1 MGPYAERVFA
11 LTIDGPDLVWR
22 ERPDPEPGPFDAVV
36 DVAAAGLNAADLLQR
51 RGLYP
56 APPGVPADVPGM
68 ELAGRV
74 VAVGDRVVEP
84 LLGRRVCALV
94 GGGAQAT
101 RCVVAAEHLLFV
113 PDEVSLVEAAGFP
126 EAFCTAHDALVGQ
139 AGLAAGDRLLVT
151 GAAGGVGT
159 AAVQLGRALGAR
171 VVALTRDDSHHDALR
186 ALGAEE
192 TVTADELEGLEPV
205 DVVLELVGA
214 ATLPGALRRVRP
226 HARAVVIGVG
236 SGARVELDLLAVM
249 ARRLSLTGSTLRSRT
264 REEKAGVVRAV
275 SDTVVPRWRADEV
288 RVPVASTVDAREAE
302 RAYEAFARPGKLG
315 KIVLTMPEAP

>member
-1 MGPYAERVFA
+1 MFA
-11 LTIDGPDLVWR
+11 LTIDGSDLVWR
-22 ERPDPEPGPFDAVV
+22 ERPDPEPGPHDVV
-36 DVAAAGLNAADLLQR
+36 VEVAAAGLNAADLLQR

-101 RCVVAAEHLLFV
+101 RCVAAAEHLLFV

-126 EAFCTAHDALVGQ
+126 EAFCTAHDALVAQ
-139 AGLAAGDRLLVT
+139 AGLAAGERLLVT

-159 AAVQLGRALGAR
+159 AAVQLGRALGAS
-171 VVALTRDDSHHDALR
+171 VVALTRDDDHHDALR

-192 TVTADELEGLEPV
+192 TVTVDELEGLEPV

-214 ATLPGALRRVRP
+214 ATLPGALRRLRP
-226 HARAVVIGVG
+226 RARVVVIGVG

-264 REEKAGVVRAV
+264 REEKAAVVRAV
-275 SDTVVPRWRADEV
+275 GDAVVPRWRADEV
-288 RVPVASTVDAREAE
+288 RVPVASVVDVREAE
-302 RAYEAFARPGKLG
+302 RAYDEFARPGKLG
-315 KIVLTMPEAP
+315 KVVLALPESP